1 MKNFHRILVATDLT
15 PGSKAVSDEAIEMAK
30 GNGSE
35 LLFTYAYTPPEVV
48 EAVGKGDYDKW
59 DANIRAKAEGK
70 LQTLVNDATKK
81 GVTATSLVVYGVP
94 YEAITLAAKEK
105 KADLVMLGAHA
116 RTGVPRF
123 FLGSVASRVIPT
135 APCPVLTVQHA

>member
-15 PGSKAVSDEAIEMAK
+15 PGSQAVLNEAIEMAK

-35 LLFTYAYTPPEVV
+35 LLITYAYSPPEVV
-48 EAVGKGDYDKW
+48 EAVGEGDYEKW
-59 DANIRAKAEGK
+59 DANIRSKAEGK
-70 LQTLVNDATKK
+70 LQELVNDARKV
-81 GVTATSLVVYGVP
+81 GVTANALLVYGVP
-94 YEAITLAAKEK
+94 YEAIAQAAKEK
-105 KADLVMLGAHA
+105 KADLVILGAHA
-116 RTGVPRF
+116 RKGVPRF